1 MVKRS
6 VKKVEKTPL
15 GRKKIPIRNVV
26 VMIDHKP
33 REEFEHVKVLSLN
46 ELNDYVQ
53 YFKPIFHEDEV
64 TAIASLLA
72 WVQGYN

>member
-46 ELNDYVQ
+46 ELNDYVH

-64 TAIASLLA
+64 TVIACHLA
-72 WVQGYN
+72 RVQGYN

>member
-1 MVKRS
+1 M
-6 VKKVEKTPL
+6 KKVEKTPL

-64 TAIASLLA
+64 TVIASHLA